1 MVSGPIPRRL
11 LVLSFWV
18 CSEQVP
24 CFRRRCVERVPLA
37 YAISGSSTL
46 TAGVYLL
53 LRVVWICEAACVS
66 FVVRDLVQQQ
76 HVAIAALL
84 VSCGALETAHAAAIH
99 TDRLFILRRSVS
111 GGTADP
117 TRAERLLKPLRNG
130 WVHELWCGN
139 LMLVGMMFIA
149 HPQLEPV
156 NSQAICHLLLLLGF
170 IHSDIG
176 LEFQKNARLHVLIG
190 ASLILG
196 AHLITADKIK
206 GRPNH
211 RTVLAGMC
219 FGGCAI
225 ALRAFNEA
233 TAHAIQQLLVI

>member
-139 LMLVGMMFIA
+139 LMLVGMIFIA

-156 NSQAICHLLLLLGF
+156 NSQAICHLLLLLRFTLTLAWNFRKTLACTSSSAPPSSSAHTSSPQTRSKAGRTTAP
-170 IHSDIG
+170 SSLG
-176 LEFQKNARLHVLIG
+176 CVSVAARSHCGRSLRQLHTQSCSCL
-190 ASLILG
+190 
-196 AHLITADKIK
+196 
-206 GRPNH
+206 
-211 RTVLAGMC
+211 
-219 FGGCAI
+219 
-225 ALRAFNEA
+225 
-233 TAHAIQQLLVI
+233 